1 LVADENG
8 PRTGDGVDLTSV
20 LGARDMTIRNADLYV
35 AAGGTSDEAGELDAL
50 GADLAGASMFRIRG
64 GGHDEAV
71 ALAHAGVN
79 LWDARPELREVRGPA
94 RAEHRLA
101 G

>member
-1 LVADENG
+1 
-8 PRTGDGVDLTSV
+8 
-20 LGARDMTIRNADLYV
+20 MKIRNADLYI
-35 AAGGTSDEAGELDAL
+35 AAGGTFEQAGELDAL

-71 ALAHAGVN
+71 ALAHAGVS
-79 LWDARPELREVRGPA
+79 LWDERPAPREGRGPA
-94 RAEHRLA
+94 QAERLLA